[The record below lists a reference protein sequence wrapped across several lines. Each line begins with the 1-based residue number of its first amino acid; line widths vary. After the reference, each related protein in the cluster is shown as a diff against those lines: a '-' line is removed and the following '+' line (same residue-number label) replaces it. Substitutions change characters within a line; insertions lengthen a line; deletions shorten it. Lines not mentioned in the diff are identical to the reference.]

1 MRGRPAKLSRLE
13 AAFVQDRSGL
23 AMAAGRAVDAACLAP
38 AIARDTWPIMQIHSL
53 PNGVRIAVKAMPQ
66 LQTAGVSVFVR
77 TGSAHETRANNG
89 ISHVL
94 EHMAFKGTRER
105 DVHRVNLDAEVLGA
119 EVNAHTD
126 KDHTAYH
133 MRGLAPD
140 APAFVRMLGDIV
152 RHATF
157 PADELERERA
167 VILQELAEIEDD
179 PVTLAYQL
187 FDHACWGLHAA
198 ALPVIGQRRHIERF
212 TRADLLAY
220 VGRQYTGCNLVVAA
234 AGAVD
239 AQAILRAAEA
249 AFGDM
254 PVGTPNLVSPPA
266 YAGGLRSKRIDSG
279 SQVHLV
285 MGCALPPL
293 AEDDPACEVA
303 AAAFGDGMSSPLL
316 AELREKRGLVYHAA
330 CAADR
335 FDGFGQLAIEASFA
349 PKRQEAVLHEIAG
362 LLRRQA
368 EQADPV
374 AIERARNQVA
384 ARLLR
389 DDEQVERCTEQA
401 ALDLFVRG
409 RVRSA
414 AERVQQV
421 RAVTADAVRSVFA
434 RMLAGTPAVA
444 LTGLLMRG
452 AAEQARQA
460 LGLAR

>member
-1 MRGRPAKLSRLE
+1 MRSVAT
-13 AAFVQDRSGL
+13 AAPVPECVAL
-23 AMAAGRAVDAACLAP
+23 A
-38 AIARDTWPIMQIHSL
+38 
-53 PNGVRIAVKAMPQ
+53 NGVRVVVTPLPH

-105 DVHRVNLDAEVLGA
+105 DVHRVNLDAERLGA

-126 KDHTAYH
+126 KDHTAYY

-140 APAFVRMLGDIV
+140 APAFVQMLGDIV

-167 VILQELAEIEDD
+167 VILQEVAEVEDD
-179 PVTLAYQL
+179 PVTVAYQL

-212 TRADLLAY
+212 SRADLTAY
-220 VGRQYTGCNLVVAA
+220 VARQYTGANVVVAV

-239 AQAILRAAEA
+239 AAAIVRAAEA

-254 PVGTPNLVSPPA
+254 PAGAPNLVPAPA
-266 YAGGLRSKRIDSG
+266 YQGGLRSKRMDGG
-279 SQVHLV
+279 SQTHLV
-285 MGCALPPL
+285 MGYPVPSL
-293 AEDDPACEVA
+293 ADDDMACEVA

-330 CAADR
+330 CVADR

-349 PKRQEAVLHEIAG
+349 AARQDEVLREVAQ

-368 EQADPV
+368 DSPDPV
-374 AIERARNQVA
+374 DLERARNQVA

-389 DDEQVERCTEQA
+389 DDERIERCTEHA
-401 ALDLFVRG
+401 ALDLFTRG

-414 AERVQQV
+414 AERVARV
-421 RAVTADAVRSVFA
+421 RAVTAGQVQSAFGA
-434 RMLAGTPAVA
+434 MLALGPAVA
-444 LTGLLMRG
+444 LTGSLGRG
-452 AAEQARQA
+452 AAERARGV
-460 LGLAR
+460 LGLAG